1 MTLAEPPSNPLASVT
16 CHLRRTRAIVRE
28 FLPVGFGIPA
38 FGVVSPALMVAA
50 LTFGT
55 FPLAL
60 IPPPLA
66 LVAVSLA
73 LIPASLALN
82 IFRVP
87 RRGGL
92 S

>member
-1 MTLAEPPSNPLASVT
+1 
-16 CHLRRTRAIVRE
+16 
-28 FLPVGFGIPA
+28 
-38 FGVVSPALMVAA
+38 MVAA

-73 LIPASLALN
+73 LIPAFLALN